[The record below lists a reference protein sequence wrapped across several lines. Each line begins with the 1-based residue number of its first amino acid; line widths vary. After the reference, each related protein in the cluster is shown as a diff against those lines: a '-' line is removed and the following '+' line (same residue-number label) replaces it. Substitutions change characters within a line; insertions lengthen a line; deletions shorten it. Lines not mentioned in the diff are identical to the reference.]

1 MQKAQSEKEIM
12 VVVVTQGN
20 AIFCGWTTDAD
31 SEVIKLRDAR
41 QAIYYS
47 ADTHGLLGLAANGPG
62 KDSRIGPPA
71 NITVRNVTHV
81 IECSPIAVET
91 WRDAE
96 WKSQHST
103 NAQRRA
109 VSRITTGKLGM
120 LSVSG

>member
-1 MQKAQSEKEIM
+1 MPKTTNKEERM

-31 SEVIKLRDAR
+31 GNVVKLRAAR

-71 NITVRNVTHV
+71 DIAVRNVTHI
-81 IECSPIAVET
+81 IECSPKAVTVWEE
-91 WRDAE
+91 AG
-96 WKSQHST
+96 WKS
-103 NAQRRA
+103 
-109 VSRITTGKLGM
+109 
-120 LSVSG
+120 

>member
-31 SEVIKLRDAR
+31 GETIKLRDAR

-91 WRDAE
+91 WRDAK
-96 WKSQHST
+96 WKS
-103 NAQRRA
+103 
-109 VSRITTGKLGM
+109 
-120 LSVSG
+120 

>member
-1 MQKAQSEKEIM
+1 MAKSMTNGEEIM

-31 SEVIKLRDAR
+31 SEVIKLRAAR
-41 QAIYYS
+41 QAVYYS

-81 IECSPIAVET
+81 IECSPAAVET
-91 WRDAE
+91 WEDSK
-96 WKSQHST
+96 WKS
-103 NAQRRA
+103 
-109 VSRITTGKLGM
+109 
-120 LSVSG
+120 

>member
-1 MQKAQSEKEIM
+1 MAKNTTDSPKAEERM

-31 SEVIKLRDAR
+31 SEVIQLRAAR
-41 QAIYYS
+41 QAVYYS

-81 IECSPIAVET
+81 IECSLEAAQKWE
-91 WRDAE
+91 AAG
-96 WKSQHST
+96 WKS
-103 NAQRRA
+103 
-109 VSRITTGKLGM
+109 
-120 LSVSG
+120 

>member
-96 WKSQHST
+96 WKS
-103 NAQRRA
+103 
-109 VSRITTGKLGM
+109 
-120 LSVSG
+120 